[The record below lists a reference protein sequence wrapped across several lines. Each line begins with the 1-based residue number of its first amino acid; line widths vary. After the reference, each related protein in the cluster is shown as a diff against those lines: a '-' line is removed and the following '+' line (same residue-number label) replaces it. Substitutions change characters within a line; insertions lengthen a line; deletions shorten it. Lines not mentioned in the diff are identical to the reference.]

1 MEEITPQEFKRTIE
15 LLLGFG
21 AQRKFARMLGRDDT
35 PIRRWVS
42 GARKLP
48 PEVPLIIAL
57 LWERQRMGLP
67 MEIDIPRAITE
78 INEDQSRSA

>member
-1 MEEITPQEFKRTIE
+1 MEEMTPQEFKRTIE

-35 PIRRWVS
+35 TIRRWVS

-57 LWERQRMGLP
+57 LWERQRMGLGLE
-67 MEIDIPRAITE
+67 MNIPRALAE
-78 INEDQSRSA
+78 IEEHQSRSA